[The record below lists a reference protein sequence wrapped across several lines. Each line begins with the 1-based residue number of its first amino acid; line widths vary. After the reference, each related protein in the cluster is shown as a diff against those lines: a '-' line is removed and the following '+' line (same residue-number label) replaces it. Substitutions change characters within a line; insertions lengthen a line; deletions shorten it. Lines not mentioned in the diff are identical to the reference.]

1 MTAIAEVK
9 EKITANVKISTVKP
23 PETGGQTCGVTF
35 PKIRLYSEDL
45 DLTIETGYY
54 RTNQKNIELLM
65 KMYNIALNEIVK

>member
-9 EKITANVKISTVKP
+9 EKITANVKISTVNRP
-23 PETGGQTCGVTF
+23 ITGGQACGVTF